1 MNYFPCHF
9 HRERKTII
17 KIDKQSANAMGL
29 EIVRIGNCQ
38 NRNMSE
44 LVAIRIKKIS
54 TIRYPALEAFKRARS
69 FFGLF

>member
-1 MNYFPCHF
+1 
-9 HRERKTII
+9 
-17 KIDKQSANAMGL
+17 MGL